1 MIKFEMM
8 QVFFLATCSLPLSSL
23 LKRPT
28 VFCSCVKV
36 HFYSMICIIF
46 ALFLS
51 DDSPNHPNLVSF
63 PLHFTV
69 EGHLLV
75 EPHPSILQ
83 DISE

>member
-1 MIKFEMM
+1 MI
-8 QVFFLATCSLPLSSL
+8 
-23 LKRPT
+23 
-28 VFCSCVKV
+28 
-36 HFYSMICIIF
+36 YIIF
-46 ALFLS
+46 TLFLS

-83 DISE
+83 DISEWEQILQR